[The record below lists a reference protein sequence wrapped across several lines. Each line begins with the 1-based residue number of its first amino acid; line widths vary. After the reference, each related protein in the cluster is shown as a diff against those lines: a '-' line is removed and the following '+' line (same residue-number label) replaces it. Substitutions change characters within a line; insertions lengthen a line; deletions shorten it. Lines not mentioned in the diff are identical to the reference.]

1 MMLVEQIKI
10 GGDRNF
16 AYLVGDPSQRVACVI
31 DPSYD
36 PESTIK
42 LARKNEYTISYV
54 FNTHG
59 HYDHTN
65 GNDEMESLSGVP
77 ALKYKDKVPHTGL
90 KIKDGAVLSLGN
102 LKIKILYTPG
112 HTSDSICMLIGDCL
126 FTGDT
131 LFVGKVGGTDLG
143 KQARQEY
150 DSLHNKILKLP
161 GDTKIYPGHDYGIAP
176 MSTIATEKETNPFLL
191 QPDFDSFLDLKKNWA
206 EYKIQHG
213 IK

>member
-1 MMLVEQIKI
+1 MLVKQIKI

-16 AYLVGDPSQRVACVI
+16 AYFVGDPSEKVACVI
-31 DPSYD
+31 DPSYNPD
-36 PESTIK
+36 SIMK
-42 LARKNEYTISYV
+42 LVEEHDYKINYV

-65 GNDEMESLSGVP
+65 GNDKMESLSGIR
-77 ALKYKDKVPHTGL
+77 ALQYNDKVPGL
-90 KIKDGAVLSLGN
+90 GIKLRDGAELPLGSLH
-102 LKIKILYTPG
+102 IKILYTPG
-112 HTSDSICMLIGDCL
+112 HTKDSICILIGDSL

-131 LFVGKVGGTDLG
+131 LFVGKVGGTDFG

-161 GDTKIYPGHDYGIAP
+161 DHIKIYPGHDYGTSP
-176 MSTIATEKETNPFLL
+176 MSTIANEKGTNPFLL
-191 QPDFDSFLDLKKNWA
+191 QPDYNSFLDLKKNWA
-206 EYKIQHG
+206 EYKIKHG